1 MAPAIA
7 ALVTSTVRFI
17 TRQEGAVEPTYGIP
31 SSMPRRRA
39 SGPVATLWQLAW
51 NGDRLSCAVYR
62 SRRGDALEM
71 RLESQNKTILA
82 EPFELRP
89 RVIAR
94 MDALKR
100 SLKRR
105 GWRDSPQD

>member
-1 MAPAIA
+1 MRQQVA
-7 ALVTSTVRFI
+7 AYR
-17 TRQEGAVEPTYGIP
+17 
-31 SSMPRRRA
+31 
-39 SGPVATLWQLAW
+39 VARLWDLAW

-62 SRRGDALEM
+62 AGAGLEM
-71 RLESQNKTILA
+71 RLETGAATILV

-89 RVIAR
+89 KVLAR

-105 GWRDSPQD
+105 GWQEPKAD